1 MMADLVQ
8 NGGRPAGVRDAVI
21 GDIAGIGGRR
31 LAGRDADAESITLL
45 DGTLARGTV
54 LISFERNHRIGRFPV
69 SDRGLEAPT
78 GYLKM
83 PSDIRRV
90 VGFNKGIEAVGVL
103 RGGPLGGSVIAF
115 AEEGFGDKRYHTG
128 WIWPGGFGGEPQ
140 MLGLTNIGDFAVT
153 DVASLPDGS
162 LIVLERKFRWLE
174 GVRMR
179 LRLVRGVL
187 VKPGT
192 LLEGETLIEAD
203 LGSEIDNM
211 EGLALSRD
219 QRGQTIITLISD
231 NNYNSMLQR
240 NLLLQFALGPEATA
254 KVR

>member
-1 MMADLVQ
+1 M
-8 NGGRPAGVRDAVI
+8 I

-31 LAGRDADAESITLL
+31 LTGRDVDAESLTLL

-69 SDRGLEAPT
+69 SDRGIEPPT

-83 PSDIRRV
+83 PSDNRQV
-90 VGFNKGIEAVGVL
+90 VAFNKGIEAVGVL

-115 AEEGFGDKRYHTG
+115 AEEGYDEKRNHTG
-128 WIWPGGFGGEPQ
+128 WIWPGGLGGEPQ
-140 MLGLTNIGDFAVT
+140 RLGLTNIGDFAVT

-162 LIVLERKFRWLE
+162 VIVLERKFRWLE

-179 LRLVRGVL
+179 LRVIRAGL
-187 VKPGT
+187 VKPGA

-231 NNYNSMLQR
+231 NNYNAMLQR
-240 NLLLQFALGPEATA
+240 NLLLQFAIGPETTA